1 MNIKDQLDALT
12 SRLTG
17 RVKNITCVMQELGY
31 LDETLEP
38 NYPRIME
45 RITHLPISDELKRDM
60 QDGVVFCQQFS
71 VRFNFSINS

>member
-1 MNIKDQLDALT
+1 
-12 SRLTG
+12 
-17 RVKNITCVMQELGY
+17 MQELGY

-45 RITHLPISDELKRDM
+45 RIAHLPISDELKRDM

-71 VRFNFSINS
+71 VNDFALDADIKKKNC